1 MKEKIYNTL
10 YGAIVADAL
19 GVPVE
24 FKDREYLKKHPVTD
38 MIGYGTYNLPKGSWS
53 DDSSMM
59 LCLADSIG
67 KTEGIVYEDIMKRFW
82 NWYKHSKY
90 TPDHNSFDIGRTCH
104 AALVNYHN
112 QKDPLDCGLKDERDN
127 GNGSLMRIAPLPL
140 YLYQI
145 YSNKTMDLEI
155 SYEYIHNVSSLTHAH
170 SVSLIGCDIYC
181 AVMLEIYNGTN
192 KEDLLKIALP
202 KIGKYVKEHPAYEAA
217 LQKYDRIFHQSFK
230 DIPENEIK
238 SSGYIVDTLEA
249 ALWCFL
255 NTDNYRDCVLKAVN
269 LGSDTDTVAC
279 VAGSI
284 AGLYYGNIP
293 QEWIDS
299 LRNKKLV
306 DKIVESFTH
315 VCHRISY
322 IESQCAGG
330 AVFYNE
336 DGTVF
341 RDTRH
346 IMKLYLDMDG
356 TLVDFVSQVNKYG
369 FWRTDKENKV
379 DWKKVKAMGPRF
391 WSEMDWMPGAEEA
404 FTKLRELE
412 SQKKIALYI
421 LSSID
426 FEDGRIGKTD
436 WIKEKTIFQL
446 EKVIFCLEPEDKAKW
461 ADKNSWLIDDRK
473 KSLEPFSV
481 AGGNIIEFSGDWK
494 QIIKQIESL
503 IR

>member
-1 MKEKIYNTL
+1 MKEKIYNTI

-24 FKDREYLKKHPVTD
+24 FKDRDYLKKNPVTD

-67 KTEGIVYEDIMKRFW
+67 KTEGIDYEDIMKRFW
-82 NWYKHSKY
+82 DWYKHSKY
-90 TPDHNSFDIGRTCH
+90 TPDHNTFDIGRTCH
-104 AALVNYHN
+104 AALVNFHN

-202 KIGKYVKEHPAYEAA
+202 KIGKYVKEHPEYEAA
-217 LQKYDRIFHQSFK
+217 LIKYDRIFHQSFK

-255 NTDNYRDCVLKAVN
+255 NTNNYRDCVLKAVN

-346 IMKLYLDMDG
+346 IMKIYLDMDG
-356 TLVDFVSQVNKYG
+356 TLVDFVSQVTKYD

-412 SQKKIALYI
+412 SQKKLALYI

-436 WIKEKTIFQL
+436 WIKEKTNFQL

-473 KSLEPFSV
+473 KSLEPFSA
-481 AGGNIIEFSGDWK
+481 AGGNIIEFTGDWK
-494 QIIKQIESL
+494 QIIKQIKSL